1 MSREKQIE
9 IKVFTYEQERLNY
22 FTDLMNKANNKFNRL
37 FKKYKDS
44 PYLSEEFQR
53 LSDAGHEAEFCKDV
67 VKMLEKGYRK
77 QSEGEWIRK
86 LRYSRNYDDFFS
98 YTCSEC
104 NTHRDAPTNYCPNCG
119 AKMKGG
125 AE

>member
-1 MSREKQIE
+1 MEKQIE
-9 IKVFTYEQERLNY
+9 KQAIDEMANDLIECHTEFADGNGDIYTNY
-22 FTDLMNKANNKFNRL
+22 DET
-37 FKKYKDS
+37 
-44 PYLSEEFQR
+44 
-53 LSDAGHEAEFCKDV
+53 AE
-67 VKMLEKGYRK
+67 KMVAKGYRK

-119 AKMKGG
+119 AHMSGG
-125 AE
+125 KTNE